1 MTYKQEFIK
10 FAAECGVLTFGSF
23 TLKSGRISPYFFN
36 SGNFKTGSQLA
47 KLGGFYASCIKENG
61 LSPDLLFGPAY
72 KGIPLVSAA
81 ASSLYNLYGI
91 DLPYTFNRKE
101 AKDHGEGGV
110 FVGSAPKAGEKVLII
125 EDVITAGTAVRE
137 VLPLVTQT
145 GADVEGM
152 VILVDRMERGKGDT
166 SAVQEVYRDF
176 RIKVYPIVTVNDI
189 IDALKSGIV
198 SGAEHIENMLAYRAE
213 YGV

>member
-36 SGNFKTGSQLA
+36 SGNFKTGAQLA

-61 LSPDLLFGPAY
+61 LTPDLLFGPAY

-176 RIKVYPIVTVNDI
+176 GIKVYPIVTVNDI

>member
-36 SGNFKTGSQLA
+36 SGNFKTGAQLA

-176 RIKVYPIVTVNDI
+176 GIKVYPIVTVNDI

>member
-36 SGNFKTGSQLA
+36 SGNFKTGAQLA

-72 KGIPLVSAA
+72 KGIPLVSTA

-176 RIKVYPIVTVNDI
+176 GIKVYPIVTVNDI